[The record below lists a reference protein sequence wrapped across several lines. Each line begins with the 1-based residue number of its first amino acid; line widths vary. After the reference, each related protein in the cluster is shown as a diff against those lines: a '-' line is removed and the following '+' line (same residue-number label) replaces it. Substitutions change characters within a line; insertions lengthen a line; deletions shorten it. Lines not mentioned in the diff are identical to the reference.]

1 MTIMKKQ
8 ILYSFVAMAGLALAS
23 CNGDYDDWAAPQTNP
38 EEAAAAKYA
47 AQVTAGSDAA
57 LSLPTDNDT
66 VRLVNFTAGSEAV
79 QGFSVRSM
87 TVNGQAINCVM
98 TPDGQAGVMTSDL
111 ATLVRES
118 NKSRA
123 HKTYDLKVAVE
134 YAANLVN
141 GDAVD
146 LGSAEVT
153 TKITTVAT
161 PEKDPKGYYLLG
173 QWQNWD
179 ATNPTWMTDNGDGT
193 YTATVTTGDGDN
205 WYKFYQGSHFV
216 AGDWDSINQ
225 GAMGC
230 AVNGDNSL
238 FNYVVWPNDP
248 ELGEVQTAVISG
260 AGTYEITLDIN
271 NYTYTVKRAE
281 GRYYV
286 VGNPQDWSTTD
297 MSCMFYAHGANIYSY
312 TTSWTGA
319 WDLKIW
325 DANGFGDWTKTFG
338 GINGD
343 GSATGTLIPGGDGAF
358 QSPAAGYYT
367 LTINMNDNSY
377 SWEAVAEPTEY
388 TSVSLIGD
396 FNGWDGDTDLTQL
409 ELAPHNWYARVTIES
424 DGGLKFR
431 ADHDWATSWGTSDK
445 ETPIGDTYYLEL
457 GDQNI
462 NVPAGTYDFYL
473 NDITGRW
480 SIVPVE

>member
-1 MTIMKKQ
+1 LFHPQ
-8 ILYSFVAMAGLALAS
+8 IFPVFVANDKIDYRGKELYDWLDNELTAIEAEMAPVGEYNSSANFGRA
-23 CNGDYDDWAAPQTNP
+23 DQ
-38 EEAAAAKYA
+38 
-47 AQVTAGSDAA
+47 GSA
-57 LSLPTDNDT
+57 
-66 VRLVNFTAGSEAV
+66 
-79 QGFSVRSM
+79 
-87 TVNGQAINCVM
+87 
-98 TPDGQAGVMTSDL
+98 
-111 ATLVRES
+111 
-118 NKSRA
+118 
-123 HKTYDLKVAVE
+123 YDLKVAVE

-146 LGSAEVT
+146 LGNAEVT

-179 ATNPTWMTDNGDGT
+179 ANNPTWMTDNGDGT
-193 YTATVTTGDGDN
+193 YTATVTTGD
-205 WYKFYQGSHFV
+205 
-216 AGDWDSINQ
+216 GDWDSINQ

-286 VGNPQDWSTTD
+286 VGNPQAWSTTD

-431 ADHDWATSWGTSDK
+431 ADHDWATSWGTTDK
-445 ETPIGDTYYLEL
+445 ETPIGDTYYLEP

>member
-1 MTIMKKQ
+1 MTIMKKH
-8 ILYSFVAMAGLALAS
+8 ILYSFAAMASLTLAS
-23 CNGDYDDWAAPQTNP
+23 CNGDYDDWAAPQTNA
-38 EEAAAAKYA
+38 EESAAAKYSS
-47 AQVTAGSDAA
+47 QVMAGSDAA
-57 LSLPTDNDT
+57 LSLPTDKDT
-66 VRLVNFTAGSEAV
+66 IRLVNFSADNDLV

-87 TVNGQAINCVM
+87 TVNGQAIKTVM
-98 TPDGQAGVMTSDL
+98 TPDGQAGVLTSDL
-111 ATLVRES
+111 TAFVRES
-118 NKSRA
+118 NQSRA
-123 HKTYDLKVAVE
+123 HKTYDLKVAIE
-134 YAANLVN
+134 YAANLKN

-146 LGSAEVT
+146 LGTAEVT
-153 TKITTVAT
+153 TKLTTPAT

-248 ELGEVQTAVISG
+248 ELGEVQTPVISG

-286 VGNPQDWSTTD
+286 VGTPQGWSDSD
-297 MSCMFYAHGANIYSY
+297 MSCMFYAHGGNIYSY

-325 DANGFGDWTKTFG
+325 DAKGFGDWGKTFG

-343 GSATGTLIPGGDGAF
+343 GSETGSLIPGGDGAF

-377 SWEAVAEPTEY
+377 SWEAVATPTEY

-396 FNGWDGDTDLTQL
+396 FNGWGGDVDLTQL
-409 ELAPHNWYARVTIES
+409 EKAPHNWYACVTIET

-431 ADHDWATSWGTSDK
+431 ANHDWAVSWGTSDK
-445 ETPIGDTYYLEL
+445 ETAIGDTYYLPL
-457 GDQNI
+457 GGENI

-480 SIVPVE
+480 SIVKK

>member
-1 MTIMKKQ
+1 
-8 ILYSFVAMAGLALAS
+8 MAGLALAS
-23 CNGDYDDWAAPQTNP
+23 CNGDYDDWAAPQTN
-38 EEAAAAKYA
+38 EEAAAAAKYD
-47 AQVTAGSDAA
+47 AQAVAGSDAS
-57 LSLPTDNDT
+57 LSLPSDNDT
-66 VRLVNFTAGSEAV
+66 VRLVNFSAGDPSV
-79 QGFSVRSM
+79 TGFSVRSL
-87 TVNGQAINCVM
+87 TVNGQQINSFI
-98 TPDGQAGVMTSDL
+98 TPDGQAAVMTSDL
-111 ATLVRES
+111 STLIRES

-123 HKTYDLKVAVE
+123 HKTYDLEVAVE
-134 YAANLVN
+134 YAANLAN

-146 LGSAEVT
+146 LGTAKVNTKLT
-153 TKITTVAT
+153 TPAT
-161 PEKDPKGYYLLG
+161 PAADPNGYYLLG

-216 AGDWDSINQ
+216 SGDWDSINQ

-248 ELGEVQTAVISG
+248 EMGEVQTAVISG

-286 VGNPQDWSTTD
+286 VGTPNGWSDKD
-297 MSCMFYAHGANIYSY
+297 MSCMFYAHGGNIYSY

-325 DANGFGDWTKTFG
+325 DAKGFGDWGKTFG

-343 GSATGTLIPGGDGAF
+343 GSETGSLIPGGDGAF

-377 SWEAVAEPTEY
+377 KWEAVTPAAEY
-388 TSVSLIGD
+388 TAVSLIGD
-396 FNGWDGDTDLTQL
+396 FNGWGGDIDLTQL
-409 ELAPHNWYARVTIES
+409 ASAPHNWYGRVTIES

-431 ADHDWATSWGTSDK
+431 ANHDWATSWGTTDK
-445 ETPIGDTYYLEL
+445 ETPIGDTYYLEP
-457 GDQNI
+457 GTENI

-480 SIVPVE
+480 SIVVVE